1 MLRNCGKCL
10 DFWNEESN
18 TEPTPFFK
26 WDCKEKN
33 QRATCLDKKQG
44 ARCKKLKEEMWG
56 IFLIL
61 LYNHS
66 NLHAT
71 FKQKHHEVMVVCII
85 VNHFFLFNPIE
96 PCCLALRRY
105 QIAWRQL
112 LRWSPPKMRSI
123 MRWSWCLWNIMK
135 QPPAPTTRIYWIS
148 GPYKGRSVFRRLWQ
162 TFNNVQRFKACEAQI
177 PGPFI
182 INKF

>member
-1 MLRNCGKCL
+1 MLGFLKRRIQHRANSIFQMGL
-10 DFWNEESN
+10 QG
-18 TEPTPFFK
+18 
-26 WDCKEKN
+26 KN